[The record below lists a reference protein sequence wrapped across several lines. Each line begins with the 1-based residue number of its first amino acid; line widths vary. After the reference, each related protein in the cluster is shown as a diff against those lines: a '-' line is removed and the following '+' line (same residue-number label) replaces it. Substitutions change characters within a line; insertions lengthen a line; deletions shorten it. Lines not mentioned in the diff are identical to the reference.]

1 MKIIN
6 EQSQKSF
13 IWAQL
18 QTSPEVSFPESSEM
32 LLQKSMVSSTI
43 LYLVRTKNIKWDF
56 PGGPAVK
63 NPSASAGDTDL
74 IPGPRRSHMHQGK

>member
-1 MKIIN
+1 MKLKASRKAHFSN
-6 EQSQKSF
+6 D
-13 IWAQL
+13 
-18 QTSPEVSFPESSEM
+18 SEE